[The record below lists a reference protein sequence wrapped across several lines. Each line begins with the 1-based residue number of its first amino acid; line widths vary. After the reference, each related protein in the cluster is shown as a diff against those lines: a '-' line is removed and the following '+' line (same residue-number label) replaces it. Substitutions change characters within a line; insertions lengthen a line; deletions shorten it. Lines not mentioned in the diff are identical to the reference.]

1 VYFLKKLMLK
11 MSYLP
16 IVFKLSLVITVL
28 LVASTIIQGTLI
40 SSNQSQLLEEQI
52 HDFGNSLTTQI
63 TQQFQEPLLSQDML
77 TIESIISSSL
87 KIKNIHGIQVISTD
101 GKMIISRGD
110 ALADIPKKQLMN
122 DGSNYFLW
130 QGGKSK
136 DIDFISFIGRAVS
149 NKISLGYVLV
159 SFDRTILAEAKKT
172 SRLAIIGSTF
182 LMMVIGL
189 FSAYLLSK
197 LITRPIYKI
206 IRTSGAIADG
216 DYETRF
222 NENYNDELGVLN
234 DSLNTMTQGLIHK
247 AVVEQALSR
256 YVSPKVAKEVLTDT
270 DARELGGRSVNAS
283 VIFADIV
290 GFTQMSEEMTADE
303 VSTLLNTYFS
313 YIDLASHICH
323 GHVDKYIGD
332 CAMLLFGAPED
343 DSDHVFHAVY
353 CSILIQRVI
362 EKLNAKRLSQGKR
375 VVEFRIGVNAGR
387 MLAGNMGSMSRMEYT
402 VLGDAVNLASRLT
415 SKAAPSAI
423 LVNDSIAL
431 DENIRSRIKF
441 EYNEKLSI
449 KGMLDLVNTYSI
461 KAVLPELESRLNIDI
476 ETVLSTS
483 LENQ

>member
-1 VYFLKKLMLK
+1 MYFLKKLMLK

>member
-1 VYFLKKLMLK
+1 MLK